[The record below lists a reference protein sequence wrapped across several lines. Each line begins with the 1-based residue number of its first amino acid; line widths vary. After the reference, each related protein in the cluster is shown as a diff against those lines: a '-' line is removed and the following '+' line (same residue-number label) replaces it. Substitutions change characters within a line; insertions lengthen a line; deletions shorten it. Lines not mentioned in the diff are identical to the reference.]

1 MHVRDLCYELVLS
14 YVRSCMNFDW
24 PETFIQAGFSKKFCK
39 QVSFSGSPL
48 EPYLDNSSPWSSM
61 MLISTLVCSPIV
73 ADVSRIL
80 PRRTWSNSK
89 VKLSMCLR
97 KPAIRMHMWYPDIHF
112 HMMAVGVGTKT
123 LTEAEMSSNRSSQLV
138 GVCQPG
144 RISNPPGSSSQ
155 AYISK
160 YVLSR

>member
-14 YVRSCMNFDW
+14 YIRFCMNFDW
-24 PETFIQAGFSKKFCK
+24 PETLIRAGFSKTFANR
-39 QVSFSGSPL
+39 SASAGRLL
-48 EPYLDNSSPWSSM
+48 EPNLDNSSPWSSI
-61 MLISTLVCSPIV
+61 MLISTLLCSPIV

-80 PRRTWSNSK
+80 PRRTWSDSEME
-89 VKLSMCLR
+89 LSMCLQ
-97 KPAIRMHMWYPDIHF
+97 KPAIRMHMWCPDIHF
-112 HMMAVGVGTKT
+112 HVMAVGVGTKT